1 MLRKTDFELIGTLG
15 RAHGIQGE
23 VSAKLSVDLSG
34 LWGGADTSLFLM
46 LEERGLLIPY
56 RVLSWRTKAGDID
69 LLRFSDIDTKEQ
81 AEQLSGRAVWLD
93 KDYLTEEGGS
103 DLLELS
109 HFVGYELYDAT
120 TGQLIGRITDIDDTT
135 LNTLL
140 RVETTTSHE
149 RVLPIADELIASVDT
164 QLHRLSLL
172 IPEGLLDL

>member
-93 KDYLTEEGGS
+93 KDYLTEEGGG

-109 HFVGYELYDAT
+109 HFVGYELYDASSAAS
-120 TGQLIGRITDIDDTT
+120 IGVIEEIDDST

-140 RVETTTSHE
+140 RVRTHSDEE
-149 RVLPIADELIASVDT
+149 LVLPISEELVDRLDIAE
-164 QLHRLSLL
+164 HRLYLH
-172 IPEGLLDL
+172 IPAGLLEL